1 MTAVFTVVMS
11 WVTAVQTDQVHAQH
25 ICIMQRDMWCF
36 HDPVHHRPVI
46 SLTDQVQ
53 TNSKC
58 NIFCEI
64 LKCIAASCTT
74 VIHTKEFS
82 NFIINRFFFPC
93 SWHDDGWRRRSR
105 CADTHASISLTFV
118 TTFFFFFFKSPL
130 PERLSPELLRQSSG
144 SQDKFFLVAQNTRT
158 GFKPTILRHAG
169 NTGVPI
175 HGGQEEMQRYEPVM
189 TSAKMTCCELQRVKT
204 QTEQTEIQQSG
215 PNHLHWR
222 HRLIY

>member
-11 WVTAVQTDQVHAQH
+11 LVTAVQTDQVHAQH

-93 SWHDDGWRRRSR
+93 SWHDDGWTRRSR

-118 TTFFFFFFKSPL
+118 TTFFFFL
-130 PERLSPELLRQSSG
+130 
-144 SQDKFFLVAQNTRT
+144 
-158 GFKPTILRHAG
+158 
-169 NTGVPI
+169 
-175 HGGQEEMQRYEPVM
+175 
-189 TSAKMTCCELQRVKT
+189 
-204 QTEQTEIQQSG
+204 
-215 PNHLHWR
+215 NHLYRSVWAQSFYDKVLDHKINSSLLLKTPGR
-222 HRLIY
+222 DSNPQSRQ